1 MAAKKP
7 RTLEE
12 AIKQRRDRLAAQA
25 DNRSLF
31 VRVALLAA
39 VCWGFLHFLFMITQ
53 VKGMDMFPAV
63 KDGDLAIVFRMQQEY
78 AKNDVIAYRT
88 DTGTKFGR
96 IVARATD
103 VVTIDD
109 TGSLTVNG
117 TTQTGEILYP
127 TYPDEDGSL
136 TYPYTVPENCVFVL
150 GDYRHP
156 RHRQPPAGG
165 CIAGSGGG
173 QGHHHSPAQRAF
185 DPAPTHNGITPA
197 PLVGNDIETQKTEK
211 QGEKQNHEKVCSD
224 PLDPHARAGRER
236 GVCRGNQSD

>member
-109 TGSLTVNG
+109 TGLPHG
-117 TTQTGEILYP
+117 QRH
-127 TYPDEDGSL
+127 YPDRR
-136 TYPYTVPENCVFVL
+136 N
-150 GDYRHP
+150 
-156 RHRQPPAGG
+156 
-165 CIAGSGGG
+165 
-173 QGHHHSPAQRAF
+173 
-185 DPAPTHNGITPA
+185 
-197 PLVGNDIETQKTEK
+197 PLSHLPG
-211 QGEKQNHEKVCSD
+211 
-224 PLDPHARAGRER
+224 
-236 GVCRGNQSD
+236 

>member
-1 MAAKKP
+1 M
-7 RTLEE
+7 
-12 AIKQRRDRLAAQA
+12 
-25 DNRSLF
+25 
-31 VRVALLAA
+31 RVALLAA

-117 TTQTGEILYP
+117 TTQTGEILLSHLP
-127 TYPDEDGSL
+127 G
-136 TYPYTVPENCVFVL
+136 
-150 GDYRHP
+150 
-156 RHRQPPAGG
+156 
-165 CIAGSGGG
+165 
-173 QGHHHSPAQRAF
+173 
-185 DPAPTHNGITPA
+185 
-197 PLVGNDIETQKTEK
+197 
-211 QGEKQNHEKVCSD
+211 
-224 PLDPHARAGRER
+224 
-236 GVCRGNQSD
+236 